1 MLYLQ
6 LHYHFKVQILG
17 PKNGS
22 RAAESPS
29 ASQGGWV
36 FSIAILHHCGRDL
49 EGQVR
54 DRPCLHQFSPCKFNP
69 NCDHDHSC
77 SRRRSP
83 PPPTSTPS
91 WTSSCGT
98 FERTSSGSPGF
109 PGSRSIWHCSSVSSA
124 TPSAATISESEVGQG
139 CGEETRLLSTLLLS
153 ARWQGLQ
160 R

>member
-6 LHYHFKVQILG
+6 LHYHFKFQILG

-22 RAAESPS
+22 CATESPS

-54 DRPCLHQFSPCKFNP
+54 DRLCLHQFSPCKFNL
-69 NCDHDHSC
+69 NCDHPC

-83 PPPTSTPS
+83 LPPTMTPS
-91 WTSSCGT
+91 WTGCN
-98 FERTSSGSPGF
+98 RTLKSASIGSPGL
-109 PGSRSIWHCSSVSSA
+109 PGNAVSA
-124 TPSAATISESEVGQG
+124 TTSAASDFNPEVGQG
-139 CGEETRLLSTLLLS
+139 CPKEDWPPALLL
-153 ARWQGLQ
+153 AAGRRGWQRGG
-160 R
+160 